1 MLTENLEYLANLD
14 TKLKQIDEA
23 DEKGIDVL
31 YLRVFNTPNGEL
43 VLRDLANRCYA
54 NDTTALGGVEYN
66 QTREGMR
73 MAYLNIITRLHNA
86 VTGKK
91 KEVEDV

>member
-23 DEKGIDVL
+23 DEKGIDEL
-31 YLRVFNTPNGEL
+31 YLRVFNNSNGEL

-54 NDTTALGGVEYN
+54 NDTTAIGDDGL
-66 QTREGMR
+66 REGMR
-73 MAYLNIITRLHNA
+73 SVYLNIQTRLQNA
-86 VTGKK
+86 VSRKK
-91 KEVEDV
+91 KEVTEDV